1 MPALNA
7 RAKNALT
14 KKAVNLGIDI
24 PDGISDEGLQTLV
37 DAKEAANKVP
47 PAAPAP
53 AAAAPV
59 EPAAPA
65 PAAAVVPTAP
75 KAVIVLKDTYGRD
88 VPQKD
93 YFYAEDGISDTAPD
107 YFNKSCGYPVD
118 REDLLAVFN
127 RVFKDKGFLFYKDR
141 MKEVYIT
148 IIPIKYAKTI
158 GKHNDSRVGDF
169 QRHALSFLQEGG
181 VNADTLRMR
190 LEKIASNNQIGKDEE

>member
-1 MPALNA
+1 MPALSA

-37 DAKEAANKVP
+37 NAKEAANKALP
-47 PAAPAP
+47 TAPAP
-53 AAAAPV
+53 TASVSV
-59 EPAAPA
+59 EPVAPA
-65 PAAAVVPTAP
+65 PPAVVPTAP
-75 KAVIVLKDTYGRD
+75 KTVIVLKDTYGRD
-88 VPQKD
+88 VPQKN
-93 YFYAEDGISDTAPD
+93 YFYSEDGISDTAPD

-118 REDLLAVFN
+118 REDLLTVFN

-181 VNADTLRMR
+181 VNTDTLRMR